1 MTQVAVLRPFNEL
14 ELPDEHGPEPPAAGR
29 RAFGIARN
37 RLFSHRGLFH
47 PPFFLILFSAT
58 LAGIVARGH
67 SRKTFAWLWLLFPW
81 RPLYTPP
88 GGIEVPDF
96 H

>member
-1 MTQVAVLRPFNEL
+1 MKQMPGMGTSQTELALYIAESVKRPF
-14 ELPDEHGPEPPAAGR
+14 
-29 RAFGIARN
+29 FSN
-37 RLFSHRGLFH
+37 RPTTLFS
-47 PPFFLILFSAT
+47 
-58 LAGIVARGH
+58 IVARGH

-88 GGIEVPDF
+88 GGIEVPEF